1 MSLFKAAARVRAELG
16 IDFCTPTNE
25 ECLELVL
32 ITAFERFEKS
42 VAKTTPRQ
50 ATRGDFTH
58 TRDALETI
66 P

>member
-1 MSLFKAAARVRAELG
+1 
-16 IDFCTPTNE
+16 
-25 ECLELVL
+25 VL